1 MSHESRPWISYV
13 TNMNASC
20 RIYEW
25 VMSRIR
31 MSPVTHTNESSRTCE
46 WVMSNLRM
54 NPVVTYEWIMSH
66 ICMSH
71 VAHTNESCRTIEG
84 IMSRARI
91 NHDVHTNDSTYV
103 WVTSHVRMSH
113 ITHTKESCHT
123 HIQWTTSY
131 IRISHVAFMGL
142 PRSVKSIKLLVSFA
156 KEPYKRDAIVQKRPG
171 ARRRGALKLP
181 RVIRVGP
188 NEGGGNLGS

>member
-1 MSHESRPWISYV
+1 MSH
-13 TNMNASC
+13 
-20 RIYEW
+20 
-25 VMSRIR
+25 
-31 MSPVTHTNESSRTCE
+31 
-46 WVMSNLRM
+46 LR
-54 NPVVTYEWIMSH
+54 
-66 ICMSH
+66 MSH
-71 VAHTNESCRTIEG
+71 VAHTHESSHTYEWVQSHMWMSHVKLTNESGCNVRMNHVAHMYESCRTIEG